1 VRSEKEASH
10 DGCTTT
16 TLRTPGGTG
25 QGRDHHHSG
34 RGPAFRLGN
43 RIAQQLQGLADEPGR
58 GALVLDFRNVESLN
72 SNEVCTLIALHRKLK
87 VSGGRLTL
95 GNVPPHLYEVF
106 ERTRLD
112 RWLDVRRGPLF
123 RAASVA

>member
-1 VRSEKEASH
+1 M
-10 DGCTTT
+10 TTI
-16 TLRTPGGTG
+16 TLAEGPL
-25 QGRDHHHSG
+25 SG
-34 RGPAFRLGN
+34 SGN

-72 SNEVCTLIALHRKLK
+72 SGEIATLIGLHRKLTA
-87 VSGGRLTL
+87 SGGRLTL

-112 RWLDVRRGPLF
+112 RWLDVHRGPLF